1 MRWPS
6 TEDENALLESLRAG
20 QPLSVHDIVTTYLP
34 LLVDYLQQNNSRLD
48 DHLLHTAAEDA
59 LLNFLRRPASFD
71 PQRSSFHKFLCM
83 AAQAD
88 LKNLLEKERRVR
100 RAISLES
107 VAEPS
112 VVRKDPWDSDV
123 SWDHPRLRL
132 EIDILND
139 QERTALELMKDGV
152 RSTPQCAEKLG
163 LMHLDEHEQTV
174 EVKRLKDRVKRRLSR
189 AVVQRT

>member
-20 QPLSVHDIVTTYLP
+20 SPLVAHDIITTYLP
-34 LLVDYLQQNNSRLD
+34 VLVDYLQQKNPRLD

-59 LLNFLRRPASFD
+59 LLNFLCRPASFD
-71 PQRSSFHKFLCM
+71 PQRGCFRKFLCM

-88 LKNLLEKERRVR
+88 LKNLLRKERRVR

-112 VVRKDPWDSDV
+112 VARNDPPDRDV
-123 SWDHPRLRL
+123 SWEHPRLKS

-139 QERTALELMKDGV
+139 EERTVLELMRDGV
-152 RSTPQCAEKLG
+152 RSTSQCAEKLG
-163 LMHLDEHEQTV
+163 LLHLDEQEQTM

-189 AVVQRT
+189 AMVQCT

>member
-6 TEDENALLESLRAG
+6 AADENALLEPLRAG
-20 QPLSVHDIVTTYLP
+20 QPLAVHDIVTIYLP
-34 LLVDYLQQNNSRLD
+34 LLVDYLQQKYPWLD
-48 DHLLHTAAEDA
+48 DHLLTTAAEDA

-71 PQRSSFHKFLCM
+71 PQRSSFRQFLCM

-88 LKNLLEKERRVR
+88 LKNLLEKERRAR

-112 VVRKDPWDSDV
+112 MIRNDQQDADI
-123 SWDHPRLRL
+123 SWEHPRLKS
-132 EIDILND
+132 EIEILND
-139 QERTALELMKDGV
+139 QERTVLELMRDGV
-152 RSTPQCAEKLG
+152 RSTLQCAKKLG
-163 LMHLDEHEQTV
+163 LMHLDEHEQTM